1 MNKMKKEQKTGE
13 AKKFYDRPP
22 FLGLATATWVY
33 GDLYIK
39 FVNSAIPV

>member
-1 MNKMKKEQKTGE
+1 MKKEQNASKRKIYE
-13 AKKFYDRPP
+13 RPP
-22 FLGLATATWVY
+22 FLGLTTVTWVY